1 MADTTGKQT
10 PDTDPKTTEKAT
22 DKPAEKTAGKTGPV
36 RPPVLEGTAKPSG
49 GAASAEASRTTST
62 TSTGKPDKPA
72 PGATAAKATNE
83 PAPSSGGSGGIWL
96 AGLVGGALGLGA
108 AYGLAWYGLWPV
120 PEQAAPPA
128 DPRLAQF
135 ATAIPELETVTG
147 TVQDELS
154 TLTGRVGALESALAE
169 QPEGTIDTSG
179 LASAEELAALSARFD
194 ELAASATSSTA
205 APEGLAS
212 IEAELAALR
221 TSAAETTAQ
230 LAQARDEL
238 AALTQSTQDNAGSG
252 VAAARLPLIFSS
264 LESAFDAGRPYETEL
279 AALRQAQP
287 DYFVPEAIAGRATTG
302 LPQPDAVA
310 RQLDAVLPDMLAG
323 RPAGSDAS
331 WQDASLDWF
340 RGLVAMRP
348 TGAVEGD
355 SPDAMI
361 ARLEAAIAA
370 RDFSAAQAEMDAL
383 PASMQAAAGPLVD
396 DIARLAAADDFLAQL
411 RENALTGENGA

>member
-1 MADTTGKQT
+1 MAETTGKQS
-10 PDTDPKTTEKAT
+10 PDTDPKAGE
-22 DKPAEKTAGKTGPV
+22 KPAEKTAGKTGPV
-36 RPPVLEGTAKPSG
+36 RPPILEGTAKPAAGS
-49 GAASAEASRTTST
+49 ASADASKTTTSA
-62 TSTGKPDKPA
+62 SANKPNKPA
-72 PGATAAKATNE
+72 PKATASKAASE
-83 PAPSSGGSGGIWL
+83 PAPSSGGSGGVWL
-96 AGLVGGALGLGA
+96 AGFVGGILGLGA
-108 AYGLAWYGLWPV
+108 AYGLAWFGLWPA
-120 PEQAAPPA
+120 PEQAAPPV

-154 TLTGRVGALESALAE
+154 TLTGRVGALEADFAD
-169 QPEGTIDTSG
+169 QPSGAIDTSN
-179 LASAEELAALSARFD
+179 LASTEDLAALSARLD
-194 ELAASATSSTA
+194 ELAAGSTGSAAT
-205 APEGLAS
+205 PESLSA

-221 TSAAETTAQ
+221 TSAAETTTQ
-230 LAQARDEL
+230 LAQAREEL
-238 AALTQSTQDNAGSG
+238 AALTQSTREDAGSG

-287 DYFVPEAIAGRATTG
+287 DYLVPEAIAGRAATG

-310 RQLDAVLPDMLAG
+310 RQLNAVLPDMLAG
-323 RPAGSDAS
+323 RPAGSDAG

-355 SPDAMI
+355 SPDAII

-370 RDFSAAQAEMDAL
+370 RDFSAAQAEMEAL
-383 PASMQAAAGPLVD
+383 PTSMQAAAGPLAD
-396 DIARLAAADDFLAQL
+396 DIARLAAADAFLAQL
-411 RENALTGENGA
+411 RSNALTGENGA

>member
-1 MADTTGKQT
+1 MAETTGKQT
-10 PDTDPKTTEKAT
+10 PDTDPKAT

-49 GAASAEASRTTST
+49 GTSSADSTKPASAST
-62 TSTGKPDKPA
+62 RPDKPA
-72 PGATAAKATNE
+72 PGATAAKTANE
-83 PAPSSGGSGGIWL
+83 PAPAAGGSGGIWL

-108 AYGLAWYGLWPV
+108 AYGLAWYGLWPA

-154 TLTGRVGALESALAE
+154 TLTGRVGALESDLADLPD
-169 QPEGTIDTSG
+169 QPASAIDTSN
-179 LASAEELAALSARFD
+179 LVSTEDLAALAARLD
-194 ELAASATSSTA
+194 ELAAGSTGNAA
-205 APEGLAS
+205 APESLAA
-212 IEAELAALR
+212 IEAELSALR
-221 TSAAETTAQ
+221 ASAAETTAL

-238 AALTQSTQDNAGSG
+238 AALTQSTQADAGSG
-252 VAAARLPLIFSS
+252 LAAARLPLIFSA

-287 DYFVPEAIAGRATTG
+287 DYLVPEAIAGRAATG
-302 LPQPDAVA
+302 LPQPDTVA
-310 RQLDAVLPDMLAG
+310 AQLDAVLPDMLAG
-323 RPAGSDAS
+323 RPAGSEAS
-331 WQDASLDWF
+331 WQDAGLDWF

-355 SPDAMI
+355 SPDAII
-361 ARLEAAIAA
+361 ARLEAAVAA
-370 RDFSAAQAEMDAL
+370 RDFSAAQAEMEAL
-383 PASMQAAAGPLVD
+383 PASMRAAAGELVD
-396 DIARLAAADDFLAQL
+396 DIARLAAADEFLAQL
-411 RENALTGENGA
+411 RESALTGEIGA